1 MIRGKKGEYIWE
13 KQDQDLMLKLIE
25 ENASMTKLE
34 IEFKCSHPI
43 ILKELKRMG
52 FEGLRDARRVL
63 KG

>member
-13 KQDQDLMLKLIE
+13 KQDQDLLLKLIE
-25 ENASMTKLE
+25 GNASMTSLE

-52 FEGLRDARRVL
+52 FEGLRDARKVMR
-63 KG
+63 G